1 MISHV
6 LNGFGEDLINTD
18 FGEYCP
24 NYESADF
31 NYCLYDYFKKQNTI
45 VLIFECYLK

>member
-31 NYCLYDYFKKQNTI
+31 NYVYMTI
-45 VLIFECYLK
+45 LRNKIQSF